1 MCIRDRGDDV
11 FYDIVCEGSTKT
23 LVWQPADLGAYLHI
37 VNGER
42 YLGFTPTMNYNAK
55 AAYGIK
61 GLVKVPELK
70 DGEPN
75 DFLTRLFDQVKANIV
90 AEHAALQPRQEQYNK
105 TVLDGRKI
113 IESIETPEAVSY
125 THLDVYKRQVVDLV
139 TLLVLLLVVA

>member
-1 MCIRDRGDDV
+1 
-11 FYDIVCEGSTKT
+11 
-23 LVWQPADLGAYLHI
+23 
-37 VNGER
+37 
-42 YLGFTPTMNYNAK
+42 MNYNAK

-113 IESIETPEAVSY
+113 IESIETPE
-125 THLDVYKRQVVDLV
+125 DVQEATKAIKSPCTFSLV
-139 TLLVLLLVVA
+139 